1 MIKERFI
8 SYVEDSI
15 RKNWE
20 KEALSNYR
28 EKGYTY
34 REIAAIMVKQH
45 MAFRE
50 YGIREGDT
58 IALLGRN
65 SANWCAT
72 YLAVVTYGA
81 VVVPILPDFKPDDLH
96 NIINHSDSKI
106 LFADDKLWESLEPE
120 KVKDLQCVMS
130 LDSFEMLLSRSGK
143 ITEIYK
149 SLDDKFSQ
157 AYPAFSPA
165 DIKFSGIDNEKL
177 AVLSYTSGTTGF
189 SKGVMIPHRSLAANI
204 RYAQKNMPL
213 EPGDKVVS
221 FLPLAHTYGCAFEF
235 LFPFTYGCHITILTK
250 TPSPQILIQAF
261 KEIRPRLILS
271 VPLVIEKVY
280 KKQLLPVIS
289 KPAMKVMLKVPGIN
303 KILFKKVREKLETSF
318 GGNFKELVIGGA
330 AFNADAE
337 KFFRKIGMRYA
348 VGYGMTECGPLI
360 SYDGWRTARL
370 ASCGK
375 PVDTLEVKI
384 DSPDPQNVVGEI
396 ILRGDNVMLGY
407 YNDPELT
414 ASVFDE
420 EGWFHTG
427 DIGHIEEGKF
437 LMVTDRKKE
446 IFKLS
451 NGKFIAPQRVENI
464 LKESPAIDQIMVIGE
479 HEKFASALIS
489 PNFKYFE
496 DWKTSRKVNYSSN
509 DELITLPEV
518 LQFFSSEVNKM
529 NKRLSPPERI
539 NRFRL
544 VKDEWSPATGEL
556 SPTLKLRR
564 KFIHEKYSE
573 VVEQVYNK

>member
-8 SYVEDSI
+8 SYVEESI
-15 RKNWE
+15 RKNWD

-28 EKGYTY
+28 EKGYSY
-34 REIAAIMVKQH
+34 RQIAGMMVKQH
-45 MAFRE
+45 IAFRE
-50 YGIREGDT
+50 CGIEEGDK

-65 SANWCAT
+65 SANWCAM

-106 LFADDKLWESLEPE
+106 LFVDDKLWESLEPDKIRE
-120 KVKDLQCVMS
+120 IKCARS
-130 LDSFEMLLSRSGK
+130 LDSFEMLLSRSEK

-149 SLDDKFSQ
+149 SLDEKFAK
-157 AYPAFSPA
+157 AYPSFSKD
-165 DIKFSGIDNEKL
+165 DIRFSAIDNEKL
-177 AVLSYTSGTTGF
+177 AALSYTSGTTGF

-213 EPGDKVVS
+213 ESGDPVVS
-221 FLPLAHTYGCAFEF
+221 FLPLAHTYGGAFEF

-289 KPAMKVMLKVPGIN
+289 KPTMKVLLKIPGIN
-303 KILFKKVREKLETSF
+303 KILFRKVREKLETSF
-318 GGNFKELVIGGA
+318 GGRFKEIVIGGA

-337 KFFRKIGMRYA
+337 RFFRKIGMRYA

-360 SYDGWRTARL
+360 AYDGWRTARF

-375 PVDTLEVKI
+375 AVDTLEVKI
-384 DSPDPQNVVGEI
+384 DSPDPQNTVGEI

-407 YNDPELT
+407 YKNEKVT
-414 ASVFDE
+414 REVIDE
-420 EGWFHTG
+420 NGWMHTG
-427 DIGHIEEGKF
+427 DLGVIDKDGYIYIKGRSKDMLLGPSGKNIYPEEIESKINNY
-437 LMVTDRKKE
+437 KY
-446 IFKLS
+446 
-451 NGKFIAPQRVENI
+451 
-464 LKESPAIDQIMVIGE
+464 VIE
-479 HEKFASALIS
+479 
-489 PNFKYFE
+489 
-496 DWKTSRKVNYSSN
+496 
-509 DELITLPEV
+509 
-518 LQFFSSEVNKM
+518 
-529 NKRLSPPERI
+529 
-539 NRFRL
+539 
-544 VKDEWSPATGEL
+544 
-556 SPTLKLRR
+556 
-564 KFIHEKYSE
+564 
-573 VVEQVYNK
+573 